1 MLSSDTNI
9 HPAPVGRW
17 LSIVGIGEDGLEGL
31 SKQARE
37 LLGAAEM
44 VFGGARHLSL
54 AEPLI
59 RGTPQRW
66 GRAIPFGESVKAVLA
81 HRGRPVCVLASG
93 DPFQYGV
100 GAVLA
105 LHVGSDEVLAVPA
118 LSAFCL
124 AASRLLWSLPH
135 TILLSLCGRSL
146 DLLRPHLQPG
156 SRILAL
162 TSDAAAPA
170 QIASLLCSAGFGAS
184 RMIVLEAL
192 GGARER
198 IRATSADTF
207 DLEPGALNT
216 LAIEVTAAADAR
228 VLPRSPGLS
237 DEMFEH
243 DGQITKR
250 EVRAMTLS
258 ALAPR
263 RGEYLWD
270 IGAGSGSVAIE
281 WMLAD
286 VSLSA
291 IAIERRADRAAR
303 IRRNACAFGV
313 PDLQVLEA
321 IAPSA
326 LEGLDPPHAVFVG
339 GGATNAGVVDA
350 VQAALRPNGRLVI
363 NAVTLQT
370 EAVLVNKHAQ
380 CGGTLTRVEISRAA
394 PVGGESARTTGWRP
408 AMPVTQWTWVKS

>member
-1 MLSSDTNI
+1 MLSPDTNTPPS
-9 HPAPVGRW
+9 PAGRW
-17 LSIVGIGEDGLEGL
+17 LAIVGIGEDGLEGL
-31 SKQARE
+31 SGQARD
-37 LLGAAEM
+37 LLQTAAI

-54 AEPLI
+54 AAPLI
-59 RGTPQRW
+59 HGTAQPWERG
-66 GRAIPFGESVKAVLA
+66 IPFEDSVKAVLA
-81 HRGRPVCVLASG
+81 HRGHSVCVLASG

-100 GAVLA
+100 GAALA
-105 LHVGSDEVLAVPA
+105 RHVSSDEVLALPA

-135 TILLSLCGRSL
+135 TTLLSLCGRSL

-156 SRILAL
+156 GHILAL

-170 QIASLLCSAGFGAS
+170 AIARLLCATGFGAS
-184 RMIVLEAL
+184 RMTVLEAL
-192 GGARER
+192 GGSRER
-198 IRATSADTF
+198 IRATSANRF
-207 DLEPGALNT
+207 DLEPAALNT

-228 VLPRSPGLS
+228 VVPRAPGLS
-237 DEMFEH
+237 DELFEH
-243 DGQITKR
+243 DGQLTKR

-263 RGEYLWD
+263 RGERLWD

-286 VSLSA
+286 ISLSA

-303 IRRNACAFGV
+303 IRRNASALGV
-313 PDLQVLEA
+313 PDLQVLESS
-321 IAPSA
+321 APGA

-339 GGATNAGVVDA
+339 GGATNAGLLEA
-350 VQAALRPNGRLVI
+350 AQAALRPNGRLVI

-370 EAVLVNKHAQ
+370 EAVLVNMHARY
-380 CGGTLTRVEISRAA
+380 GGTLTRVEISRAA
-394 PVGGESARTTGWRP
+394 PVGGESGRMTGWRP
-408 AMPVTQWTWVKS
+408 AMPVTQWTWVKP